1 MKTYDE
7 LMTKGLGLEQ
17 LGDRREAAIVFDQAA
32 DCAPDIYG
40 LVSAK
45 QRAGINYRCAGQSD
59 FDVSLTC
66 FSEAFDVATKYL
78 QAHDKD
84 NRMMLLLS
92 TVERDWAMLY
102 LAQGNCDTAGS
113 LLNDALKTQV
123 ALRNPR
129 EAGCTRGFL
138 ARVLWQSGRSAIACQ
153 LFAQADRELKDKPD
167 WRLNNAIWWMKAS
180 SPLRRLII
188 GPRAIRL
195 AYRSG
200 FRRRAAE
207 AVIIMVGGNRLYE
220 RLKRAA

>member
-7 LMTKGLGLEQ
+7 LMAEGLGLEQ

-45 QRAGINYRCAGQSD
+45 QRAGINYRCAGQSY
-59 FDVSLTC
+59 FEVSLSR
-66 FSEAFDVATKYL
+66 FSEAFTVATKPL
-78 QAHDKD
+78 QEHDKD
-84 NRMMLLLS
+84 SRMMLLLS
-92 TVERDWAMLY
+92 TVERDWAMLK
-102 LAQGNCDTAGS
+102 LAQGDYNTAIS
-113 LLNDALKTQV
+113 LLNDALNTQET
-123 ALRNPR
+123 LRNPR

-138 ARVLWQSGRSAIACQ
+138 ARVLWQSGRNASARR
-153 LFAQADRELKDKPD
+153 LFARADRELKDKPD

-188 GPRAIRL
+188 GPRAIWL
-195 AYRSG
+195 AYSSG